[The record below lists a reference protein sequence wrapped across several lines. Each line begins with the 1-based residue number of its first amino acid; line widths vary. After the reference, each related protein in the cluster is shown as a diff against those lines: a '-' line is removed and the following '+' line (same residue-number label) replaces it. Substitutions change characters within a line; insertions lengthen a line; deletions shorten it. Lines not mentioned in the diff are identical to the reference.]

1 MYCVGAAFDFSFTF
15 IEKVPMKNFTRLS
28 KPAVLF
34 TCLALLGSSFL
45 SGCATTSYGQAPTRD
60 EKVAN
65 QFRFKIYLSAFSG
78 ADTAD
83 KNAKV
88 EIEKHMTKEGYKS
101 YKIADRRYNLLP
113 EYYEYTVNFTR

>member
-1 MYCVGAAFDFSFTF
+1 
-15 IEKVPMKNFTRLS
+15 MKNSSSFQ
-28 KPAVLF
+28 KPAVLLV
-34 TCLALLGSSFL
+34 CLALLTSGFL
-45 SGCATTSYGQAPTRD
+45 SGCTTATYGQAPIRD

-65 QFRFKIYLSAFSG
+65 QFRFKIYVGAFSG
-78 ADTAD
+78 PETAD

-88 EIEKHMTKEGYKS
+88 EFEKYMAKENYKS